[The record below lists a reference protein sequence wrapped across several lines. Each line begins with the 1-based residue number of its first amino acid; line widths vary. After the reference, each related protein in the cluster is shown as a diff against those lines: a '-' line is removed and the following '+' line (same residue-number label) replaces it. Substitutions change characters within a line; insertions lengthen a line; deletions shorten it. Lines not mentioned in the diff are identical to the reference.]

1 MRAFSRPPV
10 PSPRDQSGEARV
22 AARPKT
28 IAAFVALS
36 ALIAGL
42 LSSQPMAANAATD
55 LPDRLDVPSG
65 SEVSKDLVKFPA
77 GTYIVTLKDDPAST
91 YTGGVSGYSATKPGA
106 GKQLNARS
114 AAVKDYTGFLKDKQE
129 TLSAKV
135 GAKTLY
141 NYTVAYN
148 GFAAKLTSEEAAR
161 LSKSSAVAAVTPNE
175 RFEIQA
181 ANPDAEPQTSGE
193 YLGITTPGGVWDS
206 IGGVANAGKGV
217 VVGVLDTGIAPEN
230 PSFSGD
236 PLSTTPS
243 LNKPYVS
250 GTKVVYAKSDGNTFS
265 STQVTGTQFDLS
277 DYNTKI
283 IAAQYFVE
291 GFGAGNI
298 GSTAQGEYLSP
309 RDGDGHGSH
318 TGSTAVGNPVDG
330 VTVTG
335 KAFGSIAGVAPAAK
349 IAAYKVCWSGK
360 AADPYETL
368 DDGCFSVD
376 LVAAIDRATSDGV
389 DVINY
394 SIGGGAA
401 ETVYSPTD
409 QAFLNAASAGVFVS
423 ASAGNSGPAP
433 TTLDHAAPWVTT
445 VAASTIPS
453 YEATL
458 ELGNGAEYVGAS
470 ISVDPDETD
479 LLTGDLVLAEVN
491 PASGKTG
498 AQANLCLA
506 GSLSANVAGKI
517 VICERG
523 NNARLQ
529 KSEEVERA
537 GGIGMVLLN
546 IDAGDTVTD
555 DHPIPSVHIDAPY
568 RAAVRAYAATSGATA
583 TFHPGNITDEVTEV
597 PQLAGFSSRG
607 PVEAA
612 GSDVLKP
619 DITGPGVSILAAG
632 PNSATGDPTYEFL
645 SGTSMSSPHVAGL
658 AALYLGVN
666 PLATPAEI
674 KSAMST
680 TAVDTVDNTGAKTTD
695 PFGQGAGHVYPTR
708 YLNPGLL
715 YLNGLNDWKRYL
727 VGAGEATFTGVSAI
741 DPSNLNLPSIAI
753 GDLQTTQKVTRTVTS
768 TSAGSWKPKVTAA
781 KGITTTVSPSSLK
794 FTAAGQSKS
803 YTVTFT
809 RTTAALDSWHS
820 GFITWLKDGT
830 KTFTVRTPFAVH
842 PTAVQAPESA
852 SGEGTSGSTTVSVI
866 PGATRTFTV
875 DPEGLAQGV
884 VTPNADDPSL
894 PYTDVA
900 LVDSDPA
907 TPSGRFYQ
915 HEVPAETSFARFD
928 VVPEDTGIETDLD
941 LYLYYSET
949 DSDDLDDYAL
959 IAQSATAGAGESIEL
974 TDPDAGFYLTEVD
987 YFSTP
992 EEGTPY
998 SDISYILSPTTKVG
1012 NLTAIPSSIAGKA
1025 GVSTTYDLRWG
1036 GLDPNSF
1043 FLGFVHYGSAASTT
1057 AIYVETEETL
1067 APKSVS
1073 KPRIVDPVIAGT
1085 TVRSTAGG
1093 WDAELGVLDIS
1104 YQWLL
1109 DGEAIDGATAK
1120 SFDIPVSFLGKKLG
1134 VIVTAKVGEDG
1145 PETDVASAASTVKT
1159 TSATSFTFAK
1169 NPITTKQQA
1178 VLTIKVVPGAA
1189 VDPSGTVTVV
1199 YGSKSKTVSV
1209 KYINHGVVTV
1219 TLPKL
1224 AKKSVTVKVSY
1235 SGSSSILPSKAVSK
1249 VLVVK

>member
-1 MRAFSRPPV
+1 MSAL
-10 PSPRDQSGEARV
+10 V
-22 AARPKT
+22 AALFT
-28 IAAFVALS
+28 A
-36 ALIAGL
+36 
-42 LSSQPMAANAATD
+42 PMAASAADST
-55 LPDRLDVPSG
+55 PHEIDVPS
-65 SEVSKDLVKFPA
+65 SSAVRSDLGKYAA
-77 GTYIVTLKDDPAST
+77 GKYIVTLKDAPAST
-91 YTGGVSGYSATKPGA
+91 YTGGIKGYDATKPA
-106 GKQLNARS
+106 TGKQLNAKS
-114 AAVKDYTGFLKDKQE
+114 TAVESYTKLLEDKQDDLAARVG
-129 TLSAKV
+129 TKV
-135 GAKTLY
+135 LY
-141 NYTVAYN
+141 NYSIAYN
-148 GFAAKLTSEEAAR
+148 GFAAELTSDEAAR
-161 LSKSSAVAAVTPNE
+161 LAKSSNVASVVPSE
-175 RFEIQA
+175 VLHIQA
-181 ANPDAEPQTSGE
+181 ASSEPQTSGE
-193 YLGITTPGGVWDS
+193 YLGLTTPGGVWEK
-206 IGGVANAGKGV
+206 IGGADKAGKGV

-230 PSFSGD
+230 PSFAGD
-236 PLSTTPS
+236 ELGTTASTNTPY
-243 LNKPYVS
+243 LTGNTVKFVK
-250 GTKVVYAKSDGNTFS
+250 GDGNTFAS
-265 STQVTGTQFDLS
+265 SRVEGEQFS
-277 DYNTKI
+277 NADYSTKI
-283 IAAQYFVE
+283 VGAKYFVD
-291 GFGAGNI
+291 GFGEANI
-298 GSTAQGEYLSP
+298 GSAAQGEYLSP
-309 RDGDGHGSH
+309 RDGDSHGSH
-318 TGSTAVGNPVDG
+318 TGSTAVGNAGVDA
-330 VTVTG
+330 TVTG
-335 KAFGSIAGVAPAAK
+335 KDFGEIAGVAPAAK
-349 IAAYKVCWSGK
+349 IAAYKVCWSGQ
-360 AADPYETL
+360 ALDPEETG
-368 DDGCFSVD
+368 DDGCTTVD
-376 LVAAIDRATSDGV
+376 IVAAIDQAVADGV

-394 SIGGGAA
+394 SIGGGSAQ
-401 ETVYSPTD
+401 TVYSPSD
-409 QAFLNAASAGVFVS
+409 AAFMNAAAAGVFVA
-423 ASAGNSGPAP
+423 ASAGNSGPGAS
-433 TTLDHAAPWVTT
+433 TLDNAAPWETT

-458 ELGNGAEYVGAS
+458 ELGNGKQYVGAS
-470 ISVDPDETD
+470 ISVDRTPGAPE
-479 LLTGDLVLAEVN
+479 LTGDLVLGQAN
-491 PASGKTG
+491 PATG
-498 AQANLCLA
+498 QTAANANLCQ
-506 GSLSANVAGKI
+506 GNSLSAAVTGKI
-517 VICERG
+517 VLCERG
-523 NNARLQ
+523 GNGRLA
-529 KSEEVERA
+529 KSVEVKRA
-537 GGIGMVLLN
+537 GGIGMVLVN
-546 IDAGDTVTD
+546 VDAGDTITD
-555 DHPIPSVHIDAPY
+555 DHVVPAIHVDAPY
-568 RAAVRAYAATSGATA
+568 RTAVRDYAATVGATA
-583 TFHPGNITDEVTEV
+583 TFHPGNITGKITPV

-619 DITGPGVSILAAG
+619 DISAPGVSILAAG
-632 PNSATGDPTYEFL
+632 ANAEGEDPTYEFL